1 MGSEV
6 LSSDKEPQA
15 TRDKMVCLRLI
26 LLLSLLSLCLA
37 SQGRPGS
44 CETSRCRHHSVTAA
58 VYCLSG
64 QNSRCCDYIGGGG
77 GGSGWNPGNNNKPGS
92 CPPYNGRR
100 RRRSPEEAPRH
111 HGGSGYNPGHHH
123 NQGGC
128 IRDTECPRSLKCC
141 YLHGGSQCTTPQY
154 WG

>member
-1 MGSEV
+1 MGEV

-58 VYCLSG
+58 VCCLSG

-77 GGSGWNPGNNNKPGS
+77 EVLRRLPGTTEGLATTRAIITTRGDVSGTPSVPGLSSVAICTGDTS
-92 CPPYNGRR
+92 
-100 RRRSPEEAPRH
+100 APRLNT
-111 HGGSGYNPGHHH
+111 G
-123 NQGGC
+123 
-128 IRDTECPRSLKCC
+128 DK
-141 YLHGGSQCTTPQY
+141 
-154 WG
+154 